1 MKFLVVE
8 DDFTSR
14 LVLQKMLIPYGSCD
28 TAVNGIEAVKAFEMA
43 HSEGMPYD
51 TIFLDIMMP
60 EMDGKEALKIIRQK
74 ENSMHILPKNET
86 KIVMVTALDTAQ
98 DVIEA
103 YYKGGCT
110 SYLVKPIEKK
120 KILKALKDLGLVE

>member
-1 MKFLVVE
+1 M
-8 DDFTSR
+8 
-14 LVLQKMLIPYGSCD
+14 
-28 TAVNGIEAVKAFEMA
+28 N
-43 HSEGMPYD
+43 
-51 TIFLDIMMP
+51 
-60 EMDGKEALKIIRQK
+60 
-74 ENSMHILPKNET
+74 ILPKNET

-120 KILKALKDLGLVE
+120 KILKALKDLGLIE

>member
-14 LVLQKMLIPYGSCD
+14 LVLQKMLLPYGLCD
-28 TAVNGIEAVKAFEMA
+28 TAVNGLEAVKAFELA
-43 HSEGMPYD
+43 HEEGVPYD
-51 TIFLDIMMP
+51 LIFLDIMMP

-74 ENSMHILPKNET
+74 EQEMGIIPKDEV

-110 SYLVKPIEKK
+110 SYLVKPIDKK
-120 KILKALKDLGLVE
+120 KIINALKVFGFVE